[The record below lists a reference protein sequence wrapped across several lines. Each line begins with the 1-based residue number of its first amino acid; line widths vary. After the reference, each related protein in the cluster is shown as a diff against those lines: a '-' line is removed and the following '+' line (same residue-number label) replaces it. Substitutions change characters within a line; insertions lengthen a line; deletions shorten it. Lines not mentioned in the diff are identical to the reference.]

1 MKSVLPVTFLL
12 AFCWLSASAPCASGA
27 AAKTQAAKQ
36 WTLQDTINQAL
47 SHSPAV
53 KREEESVKMQRQ
65 NVRQAKTGY
74 LPKLDVQASG
84 GAATL
89 PVSRNE

>member
-1 MKSVLPVTFLL
+1 MRLILPGFFLL
-12 AFCWLSASAPCASGA
+12 ASLWLAALTPAESMA
-27 AAKTQAAKQ
+27 AAKVPAPGQWTVRQTVTQA
-36 WTLQDTINQAL
+36 LGR
-47 SHSPAV
+47 SPAI
-53 KREEESVKMQRQ
+53 KREEEAINMQRQ
-65 NVRQAKTGY
+65 NVRQARAGY